1 MEEVKMEETPLI
13 TLNLNPYNKWEQTIN
28 IRAEEL
34 AKELIEDYNENDKC
48 LILTSTNTKEVHVYI
63 MMKVWHILS
72 GSGIF
77 LDYTISKKKDKTIV
91 EMHMSEQNPEFIDP

>member
-1 MEEVKMEETPLI
+1 MEETTI
-13 TLNLNPYNKWEQTIN
+13 VTLNLNPYNKWEEKIN
-28 IRAEEL
+28 ILAEEL
-34 AKELIEDYNENDKC
+34 AKELIEDYNENHKC

-77 LDYTISKKKDKTIV
+77 LDYTISKKKSKIIIDL
-91 EMHMSEQNPEFIDP
+91 HMSEQDPEFIDP